1 MLRQPRGLT
10 GRKKVQA
17 IIDAARRIVLAEGLD
32 QARMSA
38 IATEAGVSTA
48 TVYAYFPSK
57 NDLFHAVVETVATDV
72 KTRMD
77 AALHTSADDPIEVL
91 ALAFMEPLNNP
102 DLRAVFRIMAVE
114 GPRFPDVLA
123 TFDAHTRLKGHRAA
137 VALFEKLAAEGKFAA
152 GAAETAS
159 RQLLGMLEHETI
171 VLGIMRGD
179 DAPAHRDPVKIA
191 REAVM
196 TLRARFGRDGEA
208 D

>member
-17 IIDAARRIVLAEGLD
+17 IIDAARRVVLAEGLD
-32 QARMSA
+32 QAKMSA

-57 NDLFHAVVETVATDV
+57 NDLFRAVVESVAIDV
-72 KTRMD
+72 DTRMD
-77 AALHTSADDPIEVL
+77 AALHTPDGDPIEVL
-91 ALAFMEPLNNP
+91 AMAFMEPLNNP

-123 TFDAHTRLKGHRAA
+123 AFDAHTRLKGHRAA
-137 VALFEKLAAEGKFAA
+137 VALFERLAAQGKFAA
-152 GAAETAS
+152 GAADTAS

-179 DAPAHRDPVKIA
+179 DTPARRDPLKIA
-191 REAVM
+191 REAVK

-208 D
+208 L

>member
-17 IIDAARRIVLAEGLD
+17 IIDAARRVVLAEGLD
-32 QARMSA
+32 QAKMSA

-57 NDLFHAVVETVATDV
+57 NDLFRAVVESVAIDV
-72 KTRMD
+72 DTRMD
-77 AALHTSADDPIEVL
+77 AALHTPDGDPIEVL
-91 ALAFMEPLNNP
+91 AMAFMEPLNNP

-123 TFDAHTRLKGHRAA
+123 TFDAHTRLKGHQAA
-137 VALFEKLAAEGKFAA
+137 VALFERLAAQGKFAA
-152 GAAETAS
+152 GAADTAS

-179 DAPAHRDPVKIA
+179 DTPARRDPLKIA
-191 REAVM
+191 REAVK

-208 D
+208 L